1 MNLCLPGQ
9 SRHRTVDIRDFDTV
23 LAAVRDV
30 APQVIFHF
38 AAQSLVR
45 TSYRDPLAT
54 YATNVMGTLHVLLA
68 ARDVPGRGGGRRHDD
83 RQGLRERLER
93 RCLP

>member
-1 MNLCLPGQ
+1 MYELASPWSEQ
-9 SRHRTVDIRDFDTV
+9 DHRTVDIRDFDT
-23 LAAVRDV
+23 LWAAVRDV

-54 YATNVMGTLHVLLA
+54 YATNVMGTLHVLLGCP
-68 ARDVPGRGGGRRHDD
+68 RRPGRGGGRRRDN
-83 RQGLRERLER
+83 
-93 RCLP
+93 